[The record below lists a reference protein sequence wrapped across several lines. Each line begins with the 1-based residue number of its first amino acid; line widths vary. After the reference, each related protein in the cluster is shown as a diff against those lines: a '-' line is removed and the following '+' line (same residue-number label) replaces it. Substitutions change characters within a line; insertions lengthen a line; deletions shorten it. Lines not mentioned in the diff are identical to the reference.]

1 MASNRL
7 EDLNN
12 MLFNQL
18 VRLDKD
24 DISDEE
30 LKKEVDRSKAMNSVA
45 HTIVDNAR
53 VVLDA
58 TKFMDGRIDS
68 NSKLP
73 HMIGVDAPS
82 LMGLGENATKKI
94 YIFQSL
100 NLGGYSFAVL
110 ANTQTQAWELIKD
123 RIASNKNQYLDYEF
137 VDNIRNYSISSIDLN
152 DADPQVINDWKY

>member
-1 MASNRL
+1 
-7 EDLNN
+7 

-30 LKKEVDRSKAMNSVA
+30 MNKEINRSKAMNGIA

-58 TKFMDGRIDS
+58 AKFMDNREDA

-73 HMIGVDAPS
+73 HMIGVDAPDD
-82 LMGLGENATKKI
+82 NKK
-94 YIFQSL
+94 
-100 NLGGYSFAVL
+100 V
-110 ANTQTQAWELIKD
+110 
-123 RIASNKNQYLDYEF
+123 
-137 VDNIRNYSISSIDLN
+137 
-152 DADPQVINDWKY
+152 

>member
-7 EDLNN
+7 EDLND

-24 DISDEE
+24 DISDDE

-58 TKFMDGRIDS
+58 SKFMDSRTDMRS
-68 NSKLP
+68 NLP
-73 HMIGVDAPS
+73 HMIGVESPH
-82 LMGLGENATKKI
+82 EKP
-94 YIFQSL
+94 
-100 NLGGYSFAVL
+100 
-110 ANTQTQAWELIKD
+110 
-123 RIASNKNQYLDYEF
+123 NK
-137 VDNIRNYSISSIDLN
+137 
-152 DADPQVINDWKY
+152 